1 MGPLQK
7 LVNLIKMMQDSKRK
21 VKIQGQLTKA
31 TGMER
36 GFRQGGALYT
46 TLLSTVLEKVIRNI
60 QTNRN
65 GTIFNRMRQMTC

>member
-1 MGPLQK
+1 
-7 LVNLIKMMQDSKRK
+7 MQDSKRK

-36 GFRQGGALYT
+36 GFRQGDALYII
-46 TLLSTVLEKVIRNI
+46 LLSTVLAKVIRNI

-65 GTIFNRMRQMTC
+65 GTIFNRMRQYTAYANDMLIPGR